1 MYKCIKVREIWE
13 CPLLLAKRPGSVQ
26 WIGQNSL
33 RETSKRTT
41 SGLFRPFGLQRKKKK
56 TLSSKTKKTNN
67 TLTHLTSS
75 RLAIIITVQ
84 IIRSK
89 EENKILPFTQ
99 ASEADK
105 DPNSC
110 VQCLPPFN
118 RSQSWASYCCYT
130 SGPTSPTTLNTSNC
144 IFFLFSADPGNR
156 SEAKRSPVGSSWC
169 ESRPSFSSAH

>member
-1 MYKCIKVREIWE
+1 MHKGTRDLRV
-13 CPLLLAKRPGSVQ
+13 PSVACQ
-26 WIGQNSL
+26 ASRVSAMNWPEFVKGDLEKNHVGIIPAF
-33 RETSKRTT
+33 RTT
-41 SGLFRPFGLQRKKKK
+41 TEKK

-110 VQCLPPFN
+110 VQCLPLFN

-169 ESRPSFSSAH
+169 ESRPSFISAH